1 MKCRISLT
9 CWARLYDLAF
19 FPSVVLRGRVIRP
32 SGRGWWYPGE
42 GVLTPRWPPPRR
54 WINKPSYLRY
64 EPLFTAL
71 SLWCTLRLSPTPL
84 RLRSWARSRARF
96 NGQAPLRLTKLSLP
110 LSLCFVRERREDQ
123 PEGPNVKATHVSG
136 VGSRIQPWG
145 FSPPCHFIYFSVGEG
160 GRAIFPKSLRVFRL
174 LVASLCC
181 DQLVVRPY
189 LARARI
195 GRR

>member
-1 MKCRISLT
+1 MRRLRLRRRRRSRRGLLT
-9 CWARLYDLAF
+9 AC
-19 FPSVVLRGRVIRP
+19 
-32 SGRGWWYPGE
+32 
-42 GVLTPRWPPPRR
+42 WPPPRHPLVSGSNSSCAWEKTFVHVIYCAR
-54 WINKPSYLRY
+54 VVVYATSLTDSAPSPELGEKPCAIQRPGASPANETLIA
-64 EPLFTAL
+64 AL
-71 SLWCTLRLSPTPL
+71 
-84 RLRSWARSRARF
+84 
-96 NGQAPLRLTKLSLP
+96 
-110 LSLCFVRERREDQ
+110 LCFVRERQEYQ
-123 PEGPNVKATHVSG
+123 PEGPNVKPTHDSG

-145 FSPPCHFIYFSVGEG
+145 FSPPCHFMYFSVGEG